1 MENVK
6 SESEILVDILT
17 KLGTIEARL
26 NLMDN
31 KIKEMNKS
39 CTSMD
44 NHIGFVETV
53 YSSLKSPL
61 NYLANMVTSTEEL
74 LPYPT
79 EVRVLR
85 STGEAGGTS
94 RSALPIEN
102 KK

>member
-1 MENVK
+1 MENAKSESK
-6 SESEILVDILT
+6 SESEVLVDILT

-26 NLMDN
+26 DLMDT

-44 NHIGFVETV
+44 NHIGFVENV

-74 LPYPT
+74 PAYPE
-79 EVRVLR
+79 EVRVIR
-85 STGEAGGTS
+85 SNVED
-94 RSALPIEN
+94 RALFLEN

>member
-1 MENVK
+1 MENAK
-6 SESEILVDILT
+6 SESEVLLDILK

-26 NLMDN
+26 DLMDT

-44 NHIGFVETV
+44 NHIGFVENV

-61 NYLANMVTSTEEL
+61 NYLANMVTSTTEEL
-74 LPYPT
+74 PAYPE
-79 EVRVLR
+79 EVRVIR
-85 STGEAGGTS
+85 SNVEG
-94 RSALPIEN
+94 RALFIEN